1 MWCYHN
7 ESGRKAVM
15 RYLAWA
21 LGAALILQTSV
32 PVSAAQSSSTYAEY
46 RAGNVTAG
54 EAQGYTVIT
63 VSTEEELAR
72 LAQDC
77 RLDSWS
83 RDKLVQLGQDIELD
97 QYTDLMIPD
106 FGGVFDGNGHKI
118 SGLHIES
125 AGSAVG
131 LFRYLQE
138 GATVRN
144 LQVQGR
150 VEPEG
155 TRSRAGGIVGVNY
168 GLISG
173 CSFGGLVSGDNEVG
187 GIAGSNLESGEI
199 RNCTSGAVVLGNH
212 STGGIAG
219 SNHGVIS
226 RCKNT
231 GNINTFSEEVSYE
244 LDDIT
249 VERLED
255 LNSTANVAAHTDTG
269 GIAGIS
275 YGKLY
280 ACTNTGTV
288 GYVHVGYNVGG
299 IVGRLSQGYLS
310 DCRNEGHVL
319 GRKDV
324 GGIAGQM
331 EPFLVVEYMT
341 DKLQELDGE
350 METLFDLL
358 DDSRESL
365 SDYGSQATDIMRST
379 MNHLDKA
386 QDAGGRLMDTAGE
399 VWYIYNQ
406 ELRGIGR
413 DLRKLNKEISPDG
426 SEDDKGTGDG
436 GDKYIGSIGQNLESY
451 LTALGKFGDSTGK
464 HLQKIADTADASSED
479 FSNDLS
485 IFEKELKK
493 TGDDLDQL
501 TDVLDR
507 GADSADA
514 NADAICNQARV
525 IRNLVSGIRDDLFA
539 YEGLVVEDASDESAG
554 EASEILPSDEESVE
568 ALYAEE
574 NYDTASFRKGK
585 IEGCHNM
592 AKVEADS
599 TVGGIVGQIA
609 IEYDMDPEDDLT
621 YTGEESFQ
629 IERKVKAVVRDSLN
643 RGEIVGKRNYVG
655 GIVGKA
661 DFGVVISCESYG
673 DVSSTGGSK
682 VGGVAGASGYAIRSC
697 YSLGKLSGKD
707 QVGGIV
713 GKGCDVF
720 YSYAYNRL
728 EAEGECCGSIAG
740 TLEDTGTLYGNY
752 YVENEW
758 GGVDG
763 IGYQGGATPLSYE
776 EFGASRGIPQA
787 FTRFHVSFRARGAG
801 LASLE
806 CGYGEALEREL
817 IPDIPEQD
825 GYYGVWPEFDFDCV
839 TDNAALE
846 AQYERWLGSLAGE
859 QKDETGKSLILAE
872 GQFLPGARLETAEC
886 EEGTE
891 LVITQ
896 PRFEKGRILSEY
908 EEYRRPVTVRILC
921 EDADGTRV
929 EVKQDGAFVA
939 ADTEVMGSYVLFTME
954 APGVYRVTK
963 PENHAMLTV
972 ILTAAVVLVAA
983 AVLFLLV
990 RAGKKRRARK
1000 AAKSMADEVESGG
1013 EDTGGSV

>member
-1 MWCYHN
+1 MQLFKN
-7 ESGRKAVM
+7 TSEGKRIM
-15 RYLAWA
+15 RYLAWV
-21 LGAALILQTSV
+21 LGGVLILQTPV
-32 PVSAAQSSSTYAEY
+32 PVSAAQSSSTYEEY
-46 RAGNVTAG
+46 RAGTMSVK
-54 EAQGYTVIT
+54 EAEGYTVVS

-72 LAQDC
+72 LAEDC

-83 RDKLVQLGQDIELD
+83 RDKLVQLEQDIELD
-97 QYTDLMIPD
+97 RYTELMIPD
-106 FGGVFDGNGHKI
+106 FGGIFEGNGHKI
-118 SGLHIES
+118 SNLHIES
-125 AGSAVG
+125 AGSAAG

-138 GATVRN
+138 GASVRN
-144 LQVQGR
+144 LHVQGR
-150 VEPEG
+150 VEPDG

-168 GLISG
+168 GLING
-173 CSFGGLVSGDNEVG
+173 CTFTGLVSGDSEVG
-187 GIAGSNLESGEI
+187 GIAGSNMESGEI
-199 RNCTSGAVVLGNH
+199 RNCTSGAAVLGNH

-219 SNHGVIS
+219 SNRGVLS

-231 GNINTFSEEVSYE
+231 GNINTFSEEVFYE
-244 LDDIT
+244 LEDIT

-255 LNSTANVAAHTDTG
+255 LGSTSNVTAHTDTG

-299 IVGRLSQGYLS
+299 IAGRLSQGYLS

-341 DKLQELDGE
+341 DKLQELDEE

-358 DDSRESL
+358 DHSAESL
-365 SDYGSQATDIMRST
+365 GSYGSQAADIMKSST
-379 MNHLDKA
+379 DHLDKA
-386 QDAGGRLMDTAGE
+386 HDAGGRLVDTAGE

-413 DLRKLNKEISPDG
+413 DMRRLNDEIRPDDG
-426 SEDDKGTGDG
+426 KDGTGDG
-436 GDKYIGSIGQNLESY
+436 ADKEIGSIGHNIESY
-451 LTALGKFGDSTGK
+451 LAALGKFGDSTGK
-464 HLQKIADTADASSED
+464 HLQKMADAADAGSED
-479 FSNDLS
+479 FSRDLS
-485 IFEKELKK
+485 TFEEELSR
-493 TGDDLDQL
+493 TGDDLDRL
-501 TDVLDR
+501 AEVLDQ

-514 NADAICNQARV
+514 NADAICSQARV
-525 IRNLVSGIRDDLFA
+525 IQSLVSGIRDDLFA

-554 EASEILPSDEESVE
+554 EASEVLPSDEESKE
-568 ALYAEE
+568 ELYAEE

-585 IEGCHNM
+585 IEGCRNEGR
-592 AKVEADS
+592 VEADS

-621 YTGEESFQ
+621 YTGEESLQ

-655 GIVGKA
+655 GIAGKA
-661 DFGVVISCESYG
+661 DFGVIISCESYG

-697 YSLGKLSGKD
+697 YSMGKLSGQN

-720 YSYAYNRL
+720 YSYAYNQL

-752 YVENEW
+752 YVENNR

-763 IGYQGGATPLSYE
+763 IGYQGGATPLSYG
-776 EFGASRGIPQA
+776 EFCASRGIPQA
-787 FTRFHVSFRARGAG
+787 FTGFHLSLRAGG
-801 LASLE
+801 VELAVLE
-806 CGYGEALEREL
+806 CGYGESVEKDM
-817 IPDIPEQD
+817 IPDIPVRD
-825 GYYGVWPEFDFDCV
+825 GCYGVWPEFDFDCV
-839 TDNAALE
+839 TDNAVLE

-859 QKDETGKSLILAE
+859 ERDETGKSLILVE
-872 GQFLPGARLETAEC
+872 GQFLPGSRLETVER
-886 EEGTE
+886 ENGTE
-891 LVITQ
+891 IVIMQ
-896 PRFEKGRILSEY
+896 PGFEKGRILSEY
-908 EEYRRPVTVRILC
+908 EDYRRPVTVRILC
-921 EDADGTRV
+921 EDADNIRV
-929 EVKQDGAFVA
+929 EVERDGAFTE
-939 ADTEVMGSYVLFTME
+939 ADTETIGGYVIFAME
-954 APGVYRVTK
+954 EPGVFRVTK
-963 PENHAMLTV
+963 QENRAMLTV
-972 ILTAAVVLVAA
+972 ILAAAAALVSA
-983 AVLFLLV
+983 AVLIRTGRSV
-990 RAGKKRRARK
+990 KRRRAET
-1000 AAKSMADEVESGG
+1000 AAKSMAGEVESGG
-1013 EDTGGSV
+1013 GDTGGSV